1 MKFPAEWHLIIVK
14 AAHGLTC
21 FISTQNMETGM
32 NIKVCLFACAAIAVF
47 VSPGA
52 AGDAALGQKVFNK
65 CKACHEVAEPKNR
78 VGPSLKGLFGRSAGS
93 VEGFAYSEAMK
104 NSGIVWSED
113 TLKAYLADPKT
124 VVPGTKM
131 SFTGLKKHEEIENIL
146 EYLEEA
152 TK

>member
-1 MKFPAEWHLIIVK
+1 
-14 AAHGLTC
+14 
-21 FISTQNMETGM
+21 M
-32 NIKVCLFACAAIAVF
+32 NIKEWLFAFTAIAAF
-47 VSPGA
+47 VSPAA

-65 CKACHEVAEPKNR
+65 CKACHDVSGPKNKA
-78 VGPSLKGLFGRSAGS
+78 GPSLKGLFGRSAGN
-93 VEGFAYSEAMK
+93 VEGFSYSEAIK

-113 TLKAYLADPKT
+113 TLKAYLADPKA

-131 SFTGLKKHEEIENIL
+131 SFTGLKKQEEIENIL